1 MENFNRLV
9 DAVLKDG
16 QSHMRPV
23 IEKELLHYDILY
35 SLSRAGLLDHLTFQG
50 GTSLRLCYGAPRF
63 SEDLDFTGGKDFDYE
78 NLTELKN
85 CVLDYLGGRY
95 GLVVNITTPK
105 QNKIDKLGDSVS
117 ILKWQISITT
127 APQRKDIPRQRIKLE
142 VANIES
148 YSRQLRALEQNYE
161 FLPDGYMDTLIQTQT
176 LEETMAD
183 KLVAFVNSQR
193 YIRHR
198 DIWDLRWLSQK
209 GARPNL
215 DMVNKK
221 IDDYQA
227 QNYLKNLIYTQE
239 NLLAI
244 IESKSFQDEMRR
256 FIPLNVQNRTLN
268 KEGFSQFLSDSVL
281 ELFNEVKNGLLK
293 KEDKSTSYFKM

>member
-1 MENFNRLV
+1 M
-9 DAVLKDG
+9 
-16 QSHMRPV
+16 
-23 IEKELLHYDILY
+23 
-35 SLSRAGLLDHLTFQG
+35 
-50 GTSLRLCYGAPRF
+50 
-63 SEDLDFTGGKDFDYE
+63 
-78 NLTELKN
+78 
-85 CVLDYLGGRY
+85 
-95 GLVVNITTPK
+95 VNITTPK